1 MKRLFELE
9 NEDGEKIYFDNI
21 EEVGEY
27 IADDSKGFG
36 GFQSQ
41 FTLSGRADTEG
52 DLEIMLEKKYT
63 EDFTRV
69 YPSFYYLITLTNIDA
84 DTLRKINYIFT
95 DFRC

>member
-1 MKRLFELE
+1 MKKLFELE
-9 NEDGEKIYFDNI
+9 NEDGEKIYFDTP

-41 FTLSGRADTEG
+41 FVLSGRADTGGEF
-52 DLEIMLEKKYT
+52 EIMLEKKYT

>member
-1 MKRLFELE
+1 MKKLFELE
-9 NEDGEKIYFDNI
+9 NEDGEKLYFDNI
-21 EEVGEY
+21 EETGEY

-41 FTLSGRADTEG
+41 FVLSGRTDTASNF
-52 DLEIMLEKKYT
+52 EIMLEKKYT

-69 YPSFYYLITLTNIDA
+69 YPSFYYLATLTNTTA
-84 DTLRKINYIFT
+84 DTLRKLNYIFT